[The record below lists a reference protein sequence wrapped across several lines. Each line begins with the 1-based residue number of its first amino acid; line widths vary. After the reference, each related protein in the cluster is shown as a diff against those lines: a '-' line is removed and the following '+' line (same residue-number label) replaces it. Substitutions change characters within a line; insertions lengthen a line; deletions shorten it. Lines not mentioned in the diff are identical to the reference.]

1 MKFGTMNVD
10 QMTTIAKGNPFLSD
24 LYNMGYQVGT
34 NITVMYA
41 GFPKDHQRYIIVC
54 NTKTG
59 ERIRIT
65 F

>member
-10 QMTTIAKGNPFLSD
+10 QIENIEKGNPFLSD

-34 NITVMYA
+34 NVTVMYEK
-41 GFPKDHQRYIIVC
+41 FPNQLHKYIIVC